1 MRLTRRIPLAWLQLT
16 AEKLRLMAAVS
27 GIAFAVMLM
36 LMQLGFRDALLQ
48 SATLLHE
55 RLAGEIVLTNPLYEY
70 LLATPSFPEA
80 RLYQALGVDG
90 VESIAPIYFSR
101 AI

>member
-16 AEKLRLMAAVS
+16 AEKLRLMAALS

-36 LMQLGFRDALLQ
+36 LMQLGFRDALLE

-80 RLYQALGVDG
+80 CA
-90 VESIAPIYFSR
+90 
-101 AI
+101 